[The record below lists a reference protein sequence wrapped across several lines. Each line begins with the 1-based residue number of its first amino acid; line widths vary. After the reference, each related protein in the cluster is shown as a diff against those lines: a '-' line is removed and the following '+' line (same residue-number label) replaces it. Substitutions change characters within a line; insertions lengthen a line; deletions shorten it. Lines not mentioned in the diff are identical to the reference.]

1 MFDDLSGWGILF
13 LLVIVS
19 IFIVAG
25 PLLFIGAINVLFGL
39 SIEYTF
45 INWLCAFYI
54 GFFLRAATS
63 KTN

>member
-1 MFDDLSGWGILF
+1 MLDDLSGGE
-13 LLVIVS
+13 LLVFIFLAV
-19 IFIVAG
+19 IFIIAG

-54 GFFLRAATS
+54 GFFFRAS
-63 KTN
+63 GSRTN